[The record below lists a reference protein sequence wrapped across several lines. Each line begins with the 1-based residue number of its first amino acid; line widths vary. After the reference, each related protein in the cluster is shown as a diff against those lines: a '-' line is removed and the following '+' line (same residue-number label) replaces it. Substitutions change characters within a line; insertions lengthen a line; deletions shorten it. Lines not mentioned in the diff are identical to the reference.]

1 LNYLKVRNVYIGLF
15 CIFLMEDDQYY
26 LLSREHAAADAS
38 FRNGRNSL
46 TQLEPSFQ
54 SSSSPVITR
63 EYLNKI
69 SWLDE
74 FYKRVGLSN

>member
-1 LNYLKVRNVYIGLF
+1 
-15 CIFLMEDDQYY
+15 MEDYNVDEDYNGGIGHG
-26 LLSREHAAADAS
+26 LADALI
-38 FRNGRNSL
+38 RKGRNPL
-46 TQLEPSFQ
+46 TKLEPSFQ